1 MTAPTAT
8 PPRSLRP
15 LLARI
20 AVLALAVAAG
30 LFLQRALARELD
42 AIRVLAETDVLAA
55 RAQLA
60 AWLRVGGAVLF
71 GLTGAIGV
79 SILASSRRAIAEL
92 RFPPP
97 GIWSWGA
104 AQVVTGPAA
113 RRMGWIGIG
122 LGAALVLCSAVA
134 VALTWTM
141 GAALLACRA
150 V

>member
-1 MTAPTAT
+1 MTAPAAT

-15 LLARI
+15 LLARVV
-20 AVLALAVAAG
+20 VLALAVAAG
-30 LFLQRALARELD
+30 LFLQRALARELE

-60 AWLRVGGAVLF
+60 AWLRIGGGALF

-79 SILASSRRAIAEL
+79 AVIASSRRAIAEG

-97 GIWSWGA
+97 GVWSWGA
-104 AQVVTGPAA
+104 ARVVTGNAA
-113 RRMGWIGIG
+113 LRMGWIGIG
-122 LGAALVLCSAVA
+122 LGAALVLCSALA
-134 VALTWTM
+134 AALTWTM
-141 GAALLACRA
+141 GAMLLACRA

>member
-1 MTAPTAT
+1 M
-8 PPRSLRP
+8 RP
-15 LLARI
+15 LLARV

-30 LFLQRALARELD
+30 LVLQRALARELE

-60 AWLRVGGAVLF
+60 AWLRIGGAVLF
-71 GLTGAIGV
+71 GLTGAIGA
-79 SILASSRRAIAEL
+79 SILVSSHRAIAEG

-104 AQVVTGPAA
+104 AHVVTGLAA
-113 RRMGWIGIG
+113 RRMGRIGIG
-122 LGAALVLCSAVA
+122 LGAALVLCSAAA
-134 VALTWTM
+134 VALTWAM

>member
-1 MTAPTAT
+1 MTAPVAT

-42 AIRVLAETDVLAA
+42 AIRLLAETDVLAA

-60 AWLRVGGAVLF
+60 AWLQLGGAALF
-71 GLTGAIGV
+71 ALTGAVGV
-79 SILASSRRAIAEL
+79 AVVLSSRRAIAAG

-97 GIWSWGA
+97 GLWSWGA
-104 AQVVTGPAA
+104 ARVVTGDAA
-113 RRMGWIGIG
+113 RRMGRIGIA
-122 LGAALVLCSAVA
+122 LGAALVLCSAA
-134 VALTWTM
+134 AAALTWTM
-141 GAALLACRA
+141 GAVLLACRA